1 MPNTKSAIRRVRRAK
16 LQTSVNRVRRSKY
29 RSIIKLMN
37 SLINNNK
44 KNEAKKLLPKLNSQ
58 LMKVAKT
65 GAIKK
70 KLHLEI
76 YLGLVKKFIHLNKT
90 IIS

>member
-44 KNEAKKLLPKLNSQ
+44 KNEAKKLLPQLNSQ

-70 KLHLEI
+70 KTASRNISRISKKI
-76 YLGLVKKFIHLNKT
+76 YSLK
-90 IIS
+90 

>member
-1 MPNTKSAIRRVRRAK
+1 MPNTKSAIRRVRRTK

-70 KLHLEI
+70 KTASRNISRISKKI
-76 YLGLVKKFIHLNKT
+76 YSLK
-90 IIS
+90 

>member
-29 RSIIKLMN
+29 RSIIKLIN

-70 KLHLEI
+70 KTASRNISRISKKI
-76 YLGLVKKFIHLNKT
+76 YSLK
-90 IIS
+90 

>member
-1 MPNTKSAIRRVRRAK
+1 MPNTKSAVRRVRRAK

-44 KNEAKKLLPKLNSQ
+44 KKEAKELLPKLNSQ

-65 GAIKK
+65 GAIKRKTASRNISRISK
-70 KLHLEI
+70 KI
-76 YLGLVKKFIHLNKT
+76 YSLK
-90 IIS
+90 

>member
-1 MPNTKSAIRRVRRAK
+1 MPNTKSAIRRIRRVK
-16 LQTSVNRVRRSKY
+16 LQTFTNRVRRSRY

-37 SLINNNK
+37 SLIDRKK

-58 LMKVAKT
+58 VMKVAKT

-70 KLHLEI
+70 KTASRDISRISKKI
-76 YLGLVKKFIHLNKT
+76 YSLK
-90 IIS
+90 

>member
-1 MPNTKSAIRRVRRAK
+1 MPNTKSAVRRVRRAK

-44 KNEAKKLLPKLNSQ
+44 KKEAKELLPKLNSQ

-70 KLHLEI
+70 KTASRNISRISKKI
-76 YLGLVKKFIHLNKT
+76 YSLK
-90 IIS
+90 